1 MIRGFHIVR
10 SAPDNF
16 GKFIALGIVV
26 WLSAQIFINIASIIG
41 LLPLTG
47 VPLPLVS
54 LGGTNLL
61 ITLLSIGILA
71 NISKF
76 TLTNK

>member
-1 MIRGFHIVR
+1 MIRGFHIIR
-10 SAPDNF
+10 HTTDNF
-16 GKFIALGIVV
+16 GKLIALGIVV

-47 VPLPLVS
+47 VPLPFVS

-61 ITLLSIGILA
+61 VTLLGIGILA
-71 NISKF
+71 NISRF
-76 TLTNK
+76 TELRN